1 MLIIRAI
8 FSSVVTMP
16 AISKQKT
23 LLLTLRPWLISAV
36 ALLALVLLVQQ
47 LAKSNTPVREGKK
60 SAGTADFLVS
70 AASVVRSDLPVYFN
84 GLGTVTAYNTVTV
97 RSRVDGEL
105 LKVLFTEGQ
114 EVKAGDLL
122 ALIDPRSFRVAL
134 EQAEGAQQRD
144 QAQLKNAQI
153 DLQRYRGLFAQDS
166 IAKQALD
173 TQEAL
178 VSQYQ
183 GTLKANQAAVNQA
196 KLNLQFTEVRAPISG
211 RLGLRKVDVGNLI
224 SAGDTTGLVV
234 ITQVQP
240 IVVLFSLPE
249 QQLPL
254 IRQQLNTG
262 KPLPVVALD
271 RNQNLQLAAGELATL
286 DNQIDITTGTLK
298 LKARFANSDNA
309 LFPNQF
315 VNVRLLAQTLTDAL
329 VIPAN
334 AVQRGTQGSFVY
346 VLDASD
352 KVHLRNISLGAT
364 SGEQLQV
371 LSGLEAGERVV
382 TEGVDRLREDMQVK
396 VATPASSAASES
408 KAASAAGTSA
418 ANSANNGAAQ

>member
-1 MLIIRAI
+1 M
-8 FSSVVTMP
+8 SGK
-16 AISKQKT
+16 SKQKT
-23 LLLTLRPWLISAV
+23 LLLSLRPWLISAV
-36 ALLALVLLVQQ
+36 ALLGLVLLVQL
-47 LAKSNTPVREGKK
+47 LAKSNTPVRDGKK

-166 IAKQALD
+166 IAKQTLD

-240 IVVLFSLPE
+240 IAVLFSLPE

-254 IRQQLNTG
+254 IRQQLRTG
-262 KPLPVVALD
+262 KPLSVVALD

-286 DNQIDITTGTLK
+286 DNQIDISTGTLK

-396 VATPASSAASES
+396 VATPASSAAD
-408 KAASAAGTSA
+408 
-418 ANSANNGAAQ
+418 NSANKGAAQ

>member
-1 MLIIRAI
+1 M
-8 FSSVVTMP
+8 S
-16 AISKQKT
+16 AISKEKT

-47 LAKSNTPVREGKK
+47 LAKSNTPVREGKR
-60 SAGTADFLVS
+60 STGTADFLVR

-105 LKVLFTEGQ
+105 LKVLFNEGQ

-153 DLQRYRGLFAQDS
+153 DLERYRGLFAQDS

-224 SAGDTTGLVV
+224 SAGDTT
-234 ITQVQP
+234 
-240 IVVLFSLPE
+240 
-249 QQLPL
+249 
-254 IRQQLNTG
+254 
-262 KPLPVVALD
+262 
-271 RNQNLQLAAGELATL
+271 
-286 DNQIDITTGTLK
+286 
-298 LKARFANSDNA
+298 
-309 LFPNQF
+309 
-315 VNVRLLAQTLTDAL
+315 
-329 VIPAN
+329 
-334 AVQRGTQGSFVY
+334 
-346 VLDASD
+346 
-352 KVHLRNISLGAT
+352 
-364 SGEQLQV
+364 
-371 LSGLEAGERVV
+371 
-382 TEGVDRLREDMQVK
+382 
-396 VATPASSAASES
+396 
-408 KAASAAGTSA
+408 
-418 ANSANNGAAQ
+418 

>member
-1 MLIIRAI
+1 MLIVREILLA
-8 FSSVVTMP
+8 VTLMS
-16 AISKQKT
+16 ATSKQHAWFT
-23 LLLTLRPWLISAV
+23 TLRPWLISAAV
-36 ALLALVLLVQQ
+36 LVALVLVVQQ
-47 LAKSNTPVREGKK
+47 LAKPNIPQREGRK
-60 SAGTADFLVS
+60 SAVSSDFLVS
-70 AASVVRSDLPVYFN
+70 VAAVARTDLPVYFN

-105 LKVLFTEGQ
+105 VKVLFEEGQ

-122 ALIDPRSFRVAL
+122 AVIDSRSFNVAL
-134 EQAEGAQQRD
+134 SLAEGTQQRD

-153 DLQRYRGLFAQDS
+153 DLERYRGLFAQDS
-166 IAKQALD
+166 IAKQTLD
-173 TQEAL
+173 TQAAL
-178 VSQYQ
+178 VNQYQ

-224 SAGDTTGLVV
+224 SASDTTGIVV
-234 ITQVQP
+234 ITQVKP
-240 IVVLFSLPE
+240 IAVVFSLPE

-254 IRQQLNTG
+254 IRQQMTDG
-262 KPLPVVALD
+262 QSLPVVAMD
-271 RNQNLQLAAGELATL
+271 RNQQQPLADGMLTTL

-298 LKARFANSDNA
+298 LKARFANSDTA

-315 VNVRLLAQTLTDAL
+315 VNVRLLAQTLRGAL

-346 VLDASD
+346 VLDDSD
-352 KVHLRNISLGAT
+352 KVHQRNITAGAS
-364 SGEQLQV
+364 SGELLQV
-371 LSGLEAGERVV
+371 LTGLSEGERVV

-396 VATPASSAASES
+396 VAAPPSAS
-408 KAASAAGTSA
+408 ASAAAPTATKSGT
-418 ANSANNGAAQ
+418 AQ

>member
-1 MLIIRAI
+1 MSAT
-8 FSSVVTMP
+8 FKQSSWFLP
-16 AISKQKT
+16 
-23 LLLTLRPWLISAV
+23 LRPWLISAFV
-36 ALLALVLLVQQ
+36 LVGLVLLVQQ
-47 LAKSNTPVREGKK
+47 LAKPNTPAREDRK
-60 SAGTADFLVS
+60 SAVGADFLVS
-70 AASVVRSDLPVYFN
+70 AAAVTRTDLPVYFN
-84 GLGTVTAYNTVTV
+84 GLVTVTAYNTVTV

-105 LKVLFTEGQ
+105 LKVLFEEGQ

-122 ALIDPRSFRVAL
+122 AQIDPRSFRVAL
-134 EQAEGAQQRD
+134 QQAIGAQQRD
-144 QAQLKNAQI
+144 QAQLQNALI

-166 IAKQALD
+166 IAKQTLD

-183 GTLKANQAAVNQA
+183 GTLKANQAAVEQA

-234 ITQVQP
+234 ITQVTP
-240 IVVLFSLPE
+240 IAVVFSLPE

-254 IRQQLNTG
+254 IRQPMASG
-262 KPLPVVALD
+262 KAPPVVALD
-271 RNQNLQLAAGELATL
+271 RNQNLQLAEGVLTTL
-286 DNQIDITTGTLK
+286 DNQIDISTGTLK
-298 LKARFANSDNA
+298 LKARFDNSDKA

-346 VLDASD
+346 VLDAED
-352 KVHLRNISLGAT
+352 RVHLRNISLGAT
-364 SGEQLQV
+364 SGELLQV
-371 LSGLEAGERVV
+371 LSGLAAGERVV

-396 VATPASSAASES
+396 VAVPAAAPSAPS
-408 KAASAAGTSA
+408 KANTGASL
-418 ANSANNGAAQ
+418 

>member
-1 MLIIRAI
+1 M
-8 FSSVVTMP
+8 SVT
-16 AISKQKT
+16 SKQNNW
-23 LLLTLRPWLISAV
+23 LLTLRPWLITAGL
-36 ALLALVLLVQQ
+36 LLALVLLVQQ
-47 LAKSNTPVREGKK
+47 LVKSSAPEPEGKK
-60 SAGTADFLVS
+60 TSVGGDFLVS
-70 AASVVRSDLPVYFN
+70 AASVEHRDLPVYFN
-84 GLGTVTAYNTVTV
+84 GLGTVTAYNTVIV

-153 DLQRYRGLFAQDS
+153 DLERYRGLFAQDS
-166 IAKQALD
+166 IAKQTLD

-196 KLNLQFTEVRAPISG
+196 KLNLQFSEVRAPISG

-224 SAGDTTGLVV
+224 SAADTTGLVV

-240 IVVLFSLPE
+240 IAVLFSLPE

-254 IRQQLNTG
+254 IRQQLNSG
-262 KPLPVVALD
+262 KPLPVLALD
-271 RNQNLQLAAGELATL
+271 RNQTLQLAAGELTTL
-286 DNQIDITTGTLK
+286 DNQIDISTGTLK

-315 VNVRLLAQTLTDAL
+315 VNVRLLAQTLTQAL

-346 VLDASD
+346 VLDSSD
-352 KVHLRNISLGAT
+352 KVHLRNISLGAA
-364 SGEQLQV
+364 SGELLQV

-396 VATPASSAASES
+396 VAVPASVEDAPA
-408 KAASAAGTSA
+408 KLAPGAAAGSA
-418 ANSANNGAAQ
+418 Q

>member
-1 MLIIRAI
+1 MLIVRAI
-8 FSSVVTMP
+8 FSTVMLMSAT
-16 AISKQKT
+16 SKQNSWF
-23 LLLTLRPWLISAV
+23 LTLRPWLISAAV
-36 ALLALVLLVQQ
+36 LVALVLLVQQ
-47 LAKSNTPVREGKK
+47 LAKPNTPAREGIK
-60 SAGTADFLVS
+60 SAVGADFLVS
-70 AASVVRSDLPVYFN
+70 AAAVTRTDLPVYFN
-84 GLGTVTAYNTVTV
+84 GLGTVTAYNTVIV

-105 LKVLFTEGQ
+105 LKVLFEEGQ

-134 EQAEGAQQRD
+134 QQAEGAQQRD

-153 DLQRYRGLFAQDS
+153 DLERYRGLFAQDS
-166 IAKQALD
+166 IAKQTLD

-224 SAGDTTGLVV
+224 SAGDTTGIVV
-234 ITQVQP
+234 ITQVKP
-240 IVVLFSLPE
+240 ITVVFSLPE

-254 IRQQLNTG
+254 IRQQLASD
-262 KPLPVVALD
+262 KPLQVLALD
-271 RNQNLQLAAGELATL
+271 RNQNLQLADGVLATL
-286 DNQIDITTGTLK
+286 DNQIDISTGTLK
-298 LKARFANSDNA
+298 LKARFANSDKA

-315 VNVRLLAQTLTDAL
+315 VNVRLLAQTLHDAL

-346 VLDASD
+346 VLDGENR
-352 KVHLRNISLGAT
+352 VHLRNISGGAT
-364 SGEQLQV
+364 TGEQLQV
-371 LSGLEAGERVV
+371 LSGLTFGERVV

-396 VATPASSAASES
+396 VAEPAAAT
-408 KAASAAGTSA
+408 APNVPTA
-418 ANSANNGAAQ
+418 ANPGAAQ

>member
-47 LAKSNTPVREGKK
+47 LAKSNTPVRAGKK

-153 DLQRYRGLFAQDS
+153 DLERYRGLFAQDS

-408 KAASAAGTSA
+408 KAASAAD
-418 ANSANNGAAQ
+418 NSANNGAAQ

>member
-1 MLIIRAI
+1 M
-8 FSSVVTMP
+8 SVT
-16 AISKQKT
+16 SKQKQW
-23 LLLTLRPWLISAV
+23 LMTLRPWLITAAV
-36 ALLALVLLVQQ
+36 LLALVLLVQQ
-47 LAKSNTPVREGKK
+47 LAKSSAPQLEGKK
-60 SAGTADFLVS
+60 TSASGDFLVS
-70 AASVVRSDLPVYFN
+70 AASVEHRDLPVYFN
-84 GLGTVTAYNTVTV
+84 GLGTVTAYNTVIV
-97 RSRVDGEL
+97 RSRVEGEL

-122 ALIDPRSFRVAL
+122 ALIDPRSFRAAL
-134 EQAEGAQQRD
+134 EQAEGTQQRD

-166 IAKQALD
+166 IAKQTLD

-183 GTLKANQAAVNQA
+183 GTLKANQAAVTQA
-196 KLNLQFTEVRAPISG
+196 KLNLQFTEVRAPIGG

-224 SAGDTTGLVV
+224 SVADTSGLVV

-240 IVVLFSLPE
+240 IAVLFSLPE

-254 IRQQLNTG
+254 IRQQLNSA
-262 KPLPVVALD
+262 KPLPVLALD
-271 RNQNLQLAAGELATL
+271 RNQDLQLAAGELATL
-286 DNQIDITTGTLK
+286 DNQIDISTGTLK
-298 LKARFANSDNA
+298 LKARFANSDKA

-315 VNVRLLAQTLTDAL
+315 VSVRLLAQTLTQAL

-346 VLDASD
+346 VLDSSD
-352 KVHLRNISLGAT
+352 KVHLRNISLGAS
-364 SGEQLQV
+364 SGELLQV

-396 VATPASSAASES
+396 VAVPADGTDAPAKLAPGATAGSA
-408 KAASAAGTSA
+408 
-418 ANSANNGAAQ
+418 Q

>member
-1 MLIIRAI
+1 L
-8 FSSVVTMP
+8 F
-16 AISKQKT
+16 K
-23 LLLTLRPWLISAV
+23 L
-36 ALLALVLLVQQ
+36 
-47 LAKSNTPVREGKK
+47 
-60 SAGTADFLVS
+60 
-70 AASVVRSDLPVYFN
+70 
-84 GLGTVTAYNTVTV
+84 
-97 RSRVDGEL
+97 
-105 LKVLFTEGQ
+105 LFTEGQ
-114 EVKAGDLL
+114 EVMAGDVL
-122 ALIDPRSFRVAL
+122 ALIDPRSYRAAL
-134 EQAEGAQQRD
+134 EQAEGTQQRD
-144 QAQLKNAQI
+144 QAQLRNAQI
-153 DLQRYRGLFAQDS
+153 DLERYRGLFAQDS
-166 IAKQALD
+166 IAKQTLD

-211 RLGLRKVDVGNLI
+211 RLGLRKIDVGNLI
-224 SAGDTTGLVV
+224 SAADTTGLVV

-240 IVVLFSLPE
+240 ITVLFSLPE

-254 IRQQLNTG
+254 IRRQLNSA

-271 RNQNLQLAAGELATL
+271 RNQTLQLAAGELATL
-286 DNQIDITTGTLK
+286 DNQIDISTGTLK

-315 VNVRLLAQTLTDAL
+315 VNVRLLAQTLTQAL

-346 VLDASD
+346 VLDSSD

-364 SGEQLQV
+364 SGELLQV

-396 VATPASSAASES
+396 VAVPAGVEDAPAKVAPAATAGSA
-408 KAASAAGTSA
+408 
-418 ANSANNGAAQ
+418 Q

>member
-1 MLIIRAI
+1 
-8 FSSVVTMP
+8 MP

>member
-1 MLIIRAI
+1 
-8 FSSVVTMP
+8 
-16 AISKQKT
+16 
-23 LLLTLRPWLISAV
+23 
-36 ALLALVLLVQQ
+36 
-47 LAKSNTPVREGKK
+47 
-60 SAGTADFLVS
+60 
-70 AASVVRSDLPVYFN
+70 
-84 GLGTVTAYNTVTV
+84 V

-114 EVKAGDLL
+114 VGKASDLL

-211 RLGLRKVDVGNLI
+211 RLGLRKVDVGNFI
-224 SAGDTTGLVV
+224 SAADTTGLVV
-234 ITQVQP
+234 INQVQP
-240 IVVLFSLPE
+240 IAVLFSLPE

-262 KPLPVVALD
+262 KALPVQALD
-271 RNQNLQLAAGELATL
+271 RNQSQSLAAGELATL
-286 DNQIDITTGTLK
+286 DNQIDISTGTLK

-315 VNVRLLAQTLTDAL
+315 VNVRLLAQTLPNAL
-329 VIPAN
+329 VVPAN

-346 VLDASD
+346 VLDSSD
-352 KVHLRNISLGAT
+352 KVHLRNISLGAV

-371 LSGLEAGERVV
+371 LSGLQAGERVV

-396 VATPASSAASES
+396 VALPAAVVPVAPQAAP
-408 KAASAAGTSA
+408 A
-418 ANSANNGAAQ
+418 ANSGAAQ

>member
-1 MLIIRAI
+1 
-8 FSSVVTMP
+8 MP
-16 AISKQKT
+16 ATSKQHS
-23 LLLTLRPWLISAV
+23 LFLTLRPWLISALV
-36 ALLALVLLVQQ
+36 LVGLLLLVQQ
-47 LAKSNTPVREGKK
+47 LAKPNAVEREGKK
-60 SAGTADFLVS
+60 AAVGGDFLVS
-70 AASVVRSDLPVYFN
+70 AATVQRTDLPVYFN
-84 GLGTVTAYNTVTV
+84 GLGTVTAYNTVIV

-105 LKVLFTEGQ
+105 LKVLFEEGQ

-144 QAQLKNAQI
+144 QAQLMNAQI
-153 DLQRYRGLFAQDS
+153 DLERYRGLFAQDS
-166 IAKQALD
+166 IAKQTLD
-173 TQEAL
+173 TQLAL
-178 VSQYQ
+178 VNQYQ

-224 SAGDTTGLVV
+224 STGDTTGIVV
-234 ITQVQP
+234 ITQVKP
-240 IVVLFSLPE
+240 IAVVFSLPE

-254 IRQQLNTG
+254 IRQQMATG
-262 KPLPVVALD
+262 KPLPAVALD
-271 RNQNLQLAAGELATL
+271 RNQSLQLAEGVLATL
-286 DNQIDITTGTLK
+286 DNQIDISTGTLK
-298 LKARFANSDNA
+298 LKARFDNGDKA

-315 VNVRLLAQTLTDAL
+315 VNVRLLAQTLHDAL

-346 VLDASD
+346 VLDDSD
-352 KVHLRNISLGAT
+352 KVHLRNISAGAT

-371 LSGLEAGERVV
+371 LSGLSFGERVV

-396 VATPASSAASES
+396 VASPAPTAHSQLPTAT
-408 KAASAAGTSA
+408 KP
-418 ANSANNGAAQ
+418 

>member
-1 MLIIRAI
+1 MLAWLTKMLIIRENFLAVA
-8 FSSVVTMP
+8 SMSVT
-16 AISKQKT
+16 SKQKT
-23 LLLTLRPWLISAV
+23 WLLTLRPWLISAGV
-36 ALLALVLLVQQ
+36 LLALVLLVQQ
-47 LAKSNTPVREGKK
+47 LAKPTTPEREGKK
-60 SAGTADFLVS
+60 TTTGGDFLVS
-70 AASVVRSDLPVYFN
+70 AASVERRDLPVYFN

-105 LKVLFTEGQ
+105 FKLLFTEGQ
-114 EVKAGDLL
+114 EVMAGDVL
-122 ALIDPRSFRVAL
+122 ALIDPRSYRAAL
-134 EQAEGAQQRD
+134 EQAEGTQQRD
-144 QAQLKNAQI
+144 QAQLRNAQI
-153 DLQRYRGLFAQDS
+153 DLERYRGLFAQDS
-166 IAKQALD
+166 IAKQTLD

-211 RLGLRKVDVGNLI
+211 RLGLRKIDVGNLI
-224 SAGDTTGLVV
+224 SAADTTGLVV

-240 IVVLFSLPE
+240 ITVLFSLPE

-254 IRQQLNTG
+254 IRQQLNGG

-271 RNQNLQLAAGELATL
+271 RNQTLQLAAGELATL
-286 DNQIDITTGTLK
+286 DNQIDISTGTLK

-315 VNVRLLAQTLTDAL
+315 VNVRLLAQTLTQAL

-346 VLDASD
+346 VLDSSD

-364 SGEQLQV
+364 SGELLQV

-396 VATPASSAASES
+396 VAVPAGVEDAPAKVAPAATAGSA
-408 KAASAAGTSA
+408 
-418 ANSANNGAAQ
+418 Q

>member
-1 MLIIRAI
+1 M
-8 FSSVVTMP
+8 SVT
-16 AISKQKT
+16 SKHKQW
-23 LLLTLRPWLISAV
+23 LMTLRPWLISAGL
-36 ALLALVLLVQQ
+36 LLALVLLVQQ
-47 LAKSNTPVREGKK
+47 LAKSSTPEQEGKK
-60 SAGTADFLVS
+60 ANPNGNFLVS
-70 AASVVRSDLPVYFN
+70 AATVEHRDLPVYFN
-84 GLGTVTAYNTVTV
+84 GLGTVTADNTVIV

-122 ALIDPRSFRVAL
+122 ALIDPRSFRVDL

-153 DLQRYRGLFAQDS
+153 DLERYRGLFAQDS
-166 IAKQALD
+166 IAKQTLD

-178 VSQYQ
+178 VRQYQ

-196 KLNLQFTEVRAPISG
+196 KLNLQFTEVRAPIGG

-224 SAGDTTGLVV
+224 SAADTTGLVV

-240 IVVLFSLPE
+240 IAVLFSLPE

-254 IRQQLNTG
+254 IRQQLNSG
-262 KPLPVVALD
+262 KPLPVLALD
-271 RNQNLQLAAGELATL
+271 RNQREQLATGELATF
-286 DNQIDITTGTLK
+286 DNQIDISTGTLK
-298 LKARFANSDNA
+298 LKARFANSDKA

-315 VNVRLLAQTLTDAL
+315 VNVRLLAQTLTQAL

-346 VLDASD
+346 VLDSRD
-352 KVHLRNISLGAT
+352 KVHLRNITLGAS
-364 SGEQLQV
+364 SGELLQV
-371 LSGLEAGERVV
+371 LNGLAAGERVV

-396 VATPASSAASES
+396 VAIPASAEARVPVV
-408 KAASAAGTSA
+408 TPA
-418 ANSANNGAAQ
+418 ANSGPAQ